1 MNNLWLVVI
10 GMSLVTYLPRM
21 IPMVILQ
28 ELKLPKFFKRFLGF
42 IPFAALGALIF
53 PGIIYSTPSIES
65 AIFGGVVSVILAL
78 FRVNLIFV
86 VFSGIIG
93 VYLWGVFFQ

>member
-1 MNNLWLVVI
+1 MNNLWVVVI
-10 GMSLVTYLPRM
+10 GMGLVTYLPRM

-53 PGIIYSTPSIES
+53 PGIIYSTPNIES
-65 AIFGGVVSVILAL
+65 AVFGGIISVIFAL
-78 FRVNLIFV
+78 FRVNLIIV
-86 VFSGIIG
+86 VFSGIFG
-93 VYLWGVFFQ
+93 VYVFELFF